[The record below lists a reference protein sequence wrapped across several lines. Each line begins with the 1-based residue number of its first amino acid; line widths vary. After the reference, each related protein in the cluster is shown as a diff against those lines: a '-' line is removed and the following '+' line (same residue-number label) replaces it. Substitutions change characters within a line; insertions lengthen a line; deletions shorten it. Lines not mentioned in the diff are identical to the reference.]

1 LIRSFFL
8 PKGNNMATD
17 MTDRGRYL
25 LLKYAFDAESVPSTY
40 QMKLVTDASVTKAI
54 NTFSELSECP
64 NGSGYTTSG
73 IGFAAANVTVTE
85 EDSTVSAKAEIADN
99 LAQWTATG
107 TFPASGTGVTF
118 LVITDGTGT
127 DNVLGFVD
135 LGGAQT
141 MTSGGILTVNDLEF
155 QVNAS

>member
-1 LIRSFFL
+1 
-8 PKGNNMATD
+8 MATD

-64 NGSGYTTSG
+64 SGSGYTTSG

-85 EDSTVSAKAEIADN
+85 EDSSISAKCEIADN

-127 DNVLGFVD
+127 DNVLGFID

-141 MTSGGILTVNDLEF
+141 MTADGVLTVNDIEF
-155 QVNAS
+155 QINAS